1 MVQTQ
6 PRNSLSESPAPGHLP
21 ASSSRVARQYDVLK
35 IAPTSFFAD
44 YGCHVRI
51 LEEML
56 ALQKMGSDVTICTY
70 GSGRDIPGLAIHRS
84 VSAPL
89 SNGVRVGSSKR
100 KVYFDAWLSLCSL
113 AAAFRGKPDLVH
125 AHLHEGALIGYPI
138 SKLRRIPLVFD
149 FQGSLTSE
157 MVDHSFLRRE
167 SLMHA
172 PLREMEMIINGMARA
187 IITSSRNSADILI
200 REFGCPASKV
210 FPVPDCV
217 NGDRFRPKWEVPVEA
232 RVGLRNALGIP
243 EDRKIVVYL
252 GLLAEYQGSSHL
264 LKAASLVHRNVP
276 NVHFLL
282 MGYPGEQ
289 RYRDLAT
296 VLGISQ
302 FVTFTG
308 KIPYEKAPL
317 YLSLGDVAVSP
328 KISETEGNGKLLNYM
343 ATGLPTVTFNT
354 PVSMEILGDLGV
366 YSELGNTE
374 ALASQIEWLLKDEKA
389 AKSIGFDLRARA
401 VEHFLW
407 DDAVHQILEIY
418 DVALGR

>member
-1 MVQTQ
+1 MVETL
-6 PRNSLSESPAPGHLP
+6 PRRGLTEIPVQEIAPHSTLE
-21 ASSSRVARQYDVLK
+21 VLKQYSILK

-51 LEEML
+51 LEETL
-56 ALQKMGSDVTICTY
+56 ALEKAGSKVTVCTY
-70 GSGRDIPGLAIHRS
+70 GSGRDIGGVEICRAR
-84 VSAPL
+84 SAPL

-100 KVYFDAWLSLCSL
+100 KVYFDAWLSLYAL
-113 AAAFRGKPDLVH
+113 AASRRVKPDIVH

-138 SKLRRIPLVFD
+138 SRLNKTPLVFD

-167 SLMHA
+167 SLVYA
-172 PLREMEMIINGMARA
+172 PLRQIEMIINRLAGV
-187 IITSSRNSADILI
+187 IITSSRNAADILI
-200 REFGCPASKV
+200 REFDCPADKV

-217 NGDRFRPKWEVPVEA
+217 NGDRFRPKWEIPLHRRLQLKRE
-232 RVGLRNALGIP
+232 LGIP

-264 LKAASLVHRNVP
+264 LQAASLVHREVP
-276 NVHFLL
+276 DVHFLL

-289 RYRDLAT
+289 RYKDLAG
-296 VLGISQ
+296 VLGISD

-308 KIPYEKAPL
+308 KIPYEKASM

-328 KISETEGNGKLLNYM
+328 KISETEGNGKLLNYI

-366 YSELGNTE
+366 YAQLGNTE
-374 ALASQIEWLLKDEKA
+374 QLAGLIEWLLKDERA
-389 AKSIGFDLRARA
+389 AEDIGRNLRARA
-401 VEHFLW
+401 V
-407 DDAVHQILEIY
+407 D
-418 DVALGR
+418 